1 MTLHDYLYFIILP
14 ALSLAILLVFYRFV
28 KGPTISDRVVAV
40 DLLVTIGIGIIAI
53 YSILSHQ
60 PTFLDIALILALIGF
75 LATVAYSFYIQ
86 KRKDRNK

>member
-1 MTLHDYLYFIILP
+1 MTLDDYLYYIILP
-14 ALSLAILLVFYRFV
+14 VLSISILLVFIRFV

-40 DLLVTIGIGIIAI
+40 DLLVTSGIGIIAV
-53 YSILSHQ
+53 YSILTHQ

-86 KRKDRNK
+86 KRKNK

>member
-1 MTLHDYLYFIILP
+1 MTLNDYLYYIILP
-14 ALSLAILLVFYRFV
+14 VLMVSIVLVFIRFF

-40 DLLVTIGIGIIAI
+40 DLLVTIGIGVIAV
-53 YSILSHQ
+53 YSILTHQ

-86 KRKDRNK
+86 KRKNK

>member
-1 MTLHDYLYFIILP
+1 MTLNEYLYFIILP
-14 ALSLAILLVFYRFV
+14 TLSVSILLVFLRFF

-40 DLLVTIGIGIIAI
+40 DLIVTSGIGIIAI
-53 YSILSHQ
+53 YSILTHQ

-86 KRKDRNK
+86 KRKNK